1 MLSSSVLRIGV
12 RVIGDGGEL
21 RVLNPVA
28 PQHYHRLVVRT
39 PAGKRI
45 EHVSGPST
53 YQYQLEHFAEAV
65 LADGP
70 VITTTADAVANMT
83 VIDAVYA
90 AAGLPTREATS

>member
-1 MLSSSVLRIGV
+1 VLRIGV

-45 EHVSGPST
+45 EHVAGPST
-53 YQYQLEHFAEAV
+53 YQYQLEHFAQAV

-70 VITTTADAVANMT
+70 IITTTADAVANMT

-90 AAGLPTREATS
+90 AAGLPVREPTS